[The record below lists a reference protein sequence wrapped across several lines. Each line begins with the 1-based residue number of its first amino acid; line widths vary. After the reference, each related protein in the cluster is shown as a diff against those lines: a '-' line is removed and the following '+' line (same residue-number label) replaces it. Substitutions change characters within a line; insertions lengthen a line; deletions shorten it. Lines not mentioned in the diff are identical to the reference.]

1 MVFGFIA
8 YLSLLEVPCQETW
21 YMPPTPKRVK
31 SKKYWDR
38 YLVKKLSAESFN
50 NWYLKEIP
58 DTLPLI
64 ETLGDDCECPRF
76 YNPICAS
83 NNRTF
88 TNRCWMV
95 CNNAFRKKK
104 MKKVN
109 EPILEML
116 YWGPCVPPF
125 EPFSY

>member
-1 MVFGFIA
+1 
-8 YLSLLEVPCQETW
+8 
-21 YMPPTPKRVK
+21 MPPTPKRVK

-38 YLVKKLSAESFN
+38 DLMTKLSAEAFNSF
-50 NWYLKEIP
+50 YLKEIP

-64 ETLGDDCECPRF
+64 ETLGEDCECPRF

-104 MKKVN
+104 KKRVN
-109 EPILEML
+109 KPLLEML
-116 YWGPCVPPF
+116 YWGPCVAPF